1 MELSKA
7 FRVTA
12 WAASIVLALLCGT
25 APSSANSDYPNRSKP
40 VTIVVPYA
48 AGGPGDIL
56 SRAVADVLARET
68 NGIFIIENKP
78 GASQIIGARN
88 VAKADPDGYT
98 LLLGSTTSLAINPS
112 LKKNLPYDP
121 IKDFEP
127 IALVVNSPQYLIT
140 RPSFPANNLAEFID
154 LAKKSPD
161 KFTYAS
167 VGIGSTPHLAG
178 ELLNALAGISTR
190 HVPYAGAA
198 PVLNDVV
205 AGHVDMTFTT
215 TVLGAI
221 RAGQVKTLGVT
232 SAEPAQASPDIPTIA
247 SYGMPTFDMGI
258 WMGFLAPAGTPKE
271 IIAKLNAGI
280 VAGVKSGAL
289 KERMGSA
296 GAEYDLLQTT
306 PDEFRA
312 FIDREIPK
320 WQKIINLVGIS
331 KE

>member
-1 MELSKA
+1 MLTLFTSA
-7 FRVTA
+7 
-12 WAASIVLALLCGT
+12 
-25 APSSANSDYPNRSKP
+25 APSYAATDYPSRSRP

-48 AGGPGDIL
+48 AGGPGDVL
-56 SRAVADVLARET
+56 SRAVADVLSKEM

-121 IKDFEP
+121 VKDFEP
-127 IALVVNSPQYLIT
+127 IALVINSPQYLIT
-140 RPSFPANNLAEFID
+140 RPSFPANSLREFID

-178 ELLNALAGISTR
+178 ELLNVLAGLSMR

-198 PVLNDVV
+198 PVLNDVI
-205 AGHVDMTFTT
+205 AGHVDLTFTT
-215 TVLGAI
+215 TVLGSI

-232 SAEPAQASPDIPTIA
+232 SAEPAQAAPDIPTIA

-271 IIAKLNAGI
+271 IITKLNEGI

-289 KERMGSA
+289 KERMGGA
-296 GAEYDLLQTT
+296 GSEYDPLETS
-306 PDEFRA
+306 PAEFRA

-320 WQKIINLVGIS
+320 WQKIIDLVGIQ